1 MSRIITITHEKDLKY
16 LGFSV
21 KKRKTGPH
29 IIAAVEKDSPAGKAG
44 LKVNDLLLRL
54 NSVNL
59 IGKSYLKTVDLLKK
73 ETIAGGSFQL
83 EVIESDLCP
92 LKIRNRSLSTN
103 SLDIDKAEQ
112 HINYGWY

>member
-1 MSRIITITHEKDLKY
+1 LKY

-29 IIAAVEKDSPAGKAG
+29 IITAVERDSPAGQSG

-54 NSVNL
+54 NSTNL
-59 IGKSYLKTVDLLKK
+59 IGKSYLKTIDLLKK
-73 ETIAGGSFQL
+73 ESSSGSSFQL

-103 SLDIDKAEQ
+103 SLDIDKTEQ
-112 HINYGWY
+112 QINYG